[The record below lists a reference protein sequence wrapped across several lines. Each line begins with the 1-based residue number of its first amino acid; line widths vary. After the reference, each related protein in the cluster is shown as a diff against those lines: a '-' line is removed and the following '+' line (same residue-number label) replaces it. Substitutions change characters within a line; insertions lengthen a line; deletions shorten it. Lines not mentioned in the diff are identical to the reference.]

1 MTHRLPASGISNPP
15 VSLPLVNNET
25 VLVHSN
31 PPSKISKVR
40 IESDSD
46 VIGDSPPGGDKVP
59 PTCKACGLAVDV
71 VSAESYEL
79 GVDAFC
85 NVTCKTIENSRVSA
99 RQMGPA
105 VVALTKQNREQA
117 KQIAQ
122 DLGARLGQL
131 QSIAPMTMHLYP
143 KGNGHQYVI
152 IGLTCKVRNRWM
164 SPLAGL
170 ARTLA

>member
-71 VSAESYEL
+71 V
-79 GVDAFC
+79 
-85 NVTCKTIENSRVSA
+85 
-99 RQMGPA
+99 
-105 VVALTKQNREQA
+105 
-117 KQIAQ
+117 
-122 DLGARLGQL
+122 
-131 QSIAPMTMHLYP
+131 
-143 KGNGHQYVI
+143 
-152 IGLTCKVRNRWM
+152 
-164 SPLAGL
+164 
-170 ARTLA
+170 